1 MDRYSSSIWMD
12 AFDIVISPSVLYN
25 VAIFCRNLRKL
36 INNIVSLT
44 GDSRVTISPEYIR
57 PSRDAFDSDP
67 FGYGLAWHRWGVLQT
82 LAGSPVDLE
91 KRTRVCR
98 QFFQIL
104 SLWHKSIEK

>member
-57 PSRDAFDSDP
+57 PSKDAFDLDP
-67 FGYGLAWHRWGVLQT
+67 FGYGALAWHRWGMFQT
-82 LAGSPVDLE
+82 LADPPVDLE
-91 KRTRVCR
+91 KWPRVYQ
-98 QFFQIL
+98 QFF
-104 SLWHKSIEK
+104 